1 VNLGA
6 TESVVRALL
15 VSNDPVTI
23 KQVSEP
29 LRELAAETEVCTD
42 TSSAMSLVS
51 IRKFDTV
58 VVDIGLGG
66 QSLTI
71 LEQVRLSQSNRTTV
85 AFAITDSTR
94 QSAVAF
100 GAGSNFVFERPL
112 SSMSV
117 GRTLKAA
124 YALIV
129 RERLRYFRCPV
140 SIPAAIR
147 REGADQIRCQALNIS
162 EGGMAVTTP
171 MPLKPGTEVTVQFT
185 IPGQSKEY
193 SAQSEVCW
201 CDEKGRAGLRFLAQ
215 SSAQRSQ
222 LREWLAQRLEDGLPA
237 SVALKFRL
245 TT

>member
-1 VNLGA
+1 VSLGA
-6 TESVVRALL
+6 AESVVRALL
-15 VSNDPVTI
+15 VSNDRVTI

-29 LRELAAETEVCTD
+29 LLELAAETEVCTSIPSA
-42 TSSAMSLVS
+42 TSLLS

-58 VVDIGLGG
+58 VVDLGLGG

-71 LEQVRLSQSNRTTV
+71 LERVRLSQSNRTTV

-117 GRTLKAA
+117 GRTLRAA

-140 SIPAAIR
+140 SIPAAIHR
-147 REGADQIRCQALNIS
+147 QDADQIRCQALNVS
-162 EGGMAVTTP
+162 EGGMAVMTP

-193 SAQSEVCW
+193 STQSEVCW

-222 LREWLAQRLEDGLPA
+222 LREWLAQRLEQSLPE

-245 TT
+245 TS